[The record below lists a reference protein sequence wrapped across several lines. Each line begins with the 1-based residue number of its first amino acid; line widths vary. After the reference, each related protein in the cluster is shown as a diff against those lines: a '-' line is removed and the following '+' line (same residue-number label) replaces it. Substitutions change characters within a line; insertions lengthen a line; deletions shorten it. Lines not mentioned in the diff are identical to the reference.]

1 VRPIALPDE
10 NLAKEGFEQRICSL
24 DRDAALGKNRPLQSI
39 SPLTRDARRHALQC
53 GSSRE
58 KKMRKTQ
65 RIILTITGSVL
76 IALSTIQFAAAAS
89 EHQGRTYHRAAATA
103 QFRHSNALVE
113 PAYVP
118 QWSGYSYGGYSAPA
132 GH

>member
-1 VRPIALPDE
+1 
-10 NLAKEGFEQRICSL
+10 
-24 DRDAALGKNRPLQSI
+24 
-39 SPLTRDARRHALQC
+39 
-53 GSSRE
+53 
-58 KKMRKTQ
+58 MRKTE
-65 RIILTITGSVL
+65 RIILMITGSVL

-89 EHQGRTYHRAAATA
+89 EHQGRTYHRAAATT